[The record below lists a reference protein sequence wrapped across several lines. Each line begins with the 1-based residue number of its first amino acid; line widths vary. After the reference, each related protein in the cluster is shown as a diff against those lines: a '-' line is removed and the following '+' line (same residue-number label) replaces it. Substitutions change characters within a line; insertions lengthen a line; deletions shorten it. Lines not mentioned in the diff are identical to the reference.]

1 MTPGDSRPE
10 VISLHP
16 LFDSGAG
23 QRRKG
28 RIDRQRR
35 ANEAGAMPGLRIRR
49 EMLCIDVSGR
59 HVKDDPQFQALFEE
73 MKDPTLTGVIAPE
86 QSRIFRPEEYA
97 DYAILDHF
105 GRNKKLIFTPSARI
119 DPTTSEGR
127 MTLVMGGLMSG
138 EELHKIRDR
147 CNGGKMTKRLE
158 GKHPGGNQLLPKT
171 VKFVRVRNAEGIK
184 TGETYWELVPIEVA
198 RMKLAFQLLFEGD
211 SYELIAEKIG
221 GGWTGSG
228 LHRAMMNPIHIGIR
242 RYQWEAKGDEYMPK
256 ASAKNPKPKK
266 RRRLVKRAAPLDI
279 PTREDLE
286 SGKAKPI
293 VEPILTLA
301 EWDRAQEIIVSRM
314 TRWRKSKLKNDGRA
328 RHLATGIACCSC
340 SDPLYPR
347 YGSRTPDN
355 DFYLCKT
362 RFRGGKG
369 CGAQLIRRDEMD
381 AAIEQTVSMLADADF
396 LLCALQS
403 ALDLQNDAPDPARI
417 QREQMLAKL
426 EAGRK
431 EMLAM
436 VRGGDMTRDEFRREM
451 AQLENEKRALEAIA
465 PAAAPQ
471 FDPKEVL
478 DLINRAFSEFAFLT
492 FTEKR
497 ALLRGAVKEIIVD
510 SRARSITSLTISG
523 GYMGTGANSV
533 PHLRLRYWRQDRAP
547 GIERRPQRSRGF
559 SSVRAVHSEN
569 AARSS
574 RSRRRI
580 APPWSFPSPGSCRRI
595 PA

>member
-1 MTPGDSRPE
+1 MSDRGKERQPITPADIRTVLAIGANRKALLERLRAAILTGDARRNTSSRASWPDCPRRTPMMTPGDSRPE
-10 VISLHP
+10 VISLIR
-16 LFDSGAG
+16 FSTAEQVSEGKAG
-23 QRRKG
+23 
-28 RIDRQRR
+28 IDRQRR
-35 ANEAGAMPGLRIRR
+35 ANEAGAMLHGLRIRR

-355 DFYLCKT
+355 LVDLCKS

-381 AAIEQTVSMLADADF
+381 AAIEQTLSTPAYARLPAMRAPVRPRSPERRSRSGAHPARADAG
-396 LLCALQS
+396 Q
-403 ALDLQNDAPDPARI
+403 
-417 QREQMLAKL
+417 
-426 EAGRK
+426 AG
-431 EMLAM
+431 
-436 VRGGDMTRDEFRREM
+436 
-451 AQLENEKRALEAIA
+451 
-465 PAAAPQ
+465 
-471 FDPKEVL
+471 
-478 DLINRAFSEFAFLT
+478 
-492 FTEKR
+492 
-497 ALLRGAVKEIIVD
+497 
-510 SRARSITSLTISG
+510 SRAQG
-523 GYMGTGANSV
+523 NACHGA
-533 PHLRLRYWRQDRAP
+533 
-547 GIERRPQRSRGF
+547 
-559 SSVRAVHSEN
+559 
-569 AARSS
+569 
-574 RSRRRI
+574 RRRYD
-580 APPWSFPSPGSCRRI
+580 AR
-595 PA
+595 